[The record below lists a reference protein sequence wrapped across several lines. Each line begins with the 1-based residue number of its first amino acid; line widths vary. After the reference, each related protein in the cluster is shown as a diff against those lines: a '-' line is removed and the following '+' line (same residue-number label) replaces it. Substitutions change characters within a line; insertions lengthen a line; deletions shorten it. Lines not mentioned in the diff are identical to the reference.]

1 MRKICFVTCGALPVP
16 AIKGGAIEQ
25 LIELLINENERT
37 PKFEFTVV
45 ECCDSKV
52 EQEFKKYKYTHFVQL
67 KHPKSRENKL
77 WWKLRGGVRKLTGN
91 DISIILPFN
100 RRVRNFLCNK
110 GADFDYI
117 ISEGCEIGVFSKPSK
132 MYGTDKFV
140 NHIHCE
146 TFSTPFLE
154 DTFGHIIVVG
164 DFIKKQFMS
173 SMTKKDMSI
182 SVLKNRIDLSKFA
195 KNIHLKI
202 KVMIVGSSDFKG
214 AQMTDYQSSVCNMAV
229 QHKDRVVFTGYIDNM
244 NLYRYHKS
252 ADIAVVPSICEE
264 AFNIAILE
272 FLASGIPTIA
282 TRSGGLVEE
291 GTSATT
297 LFIDK
302 EHDLVN
308 SIRKAIMELYNNPSK
323 LSVMSKNSV
332 ERSRL
337 FDKNM
342 YLNEFENVINQ
353 LGQNE

>member
-1 MRKICFVTCGALPVP
+1 
-16 AIKGGAIEQ
+16 
-25 LIELLINENERT
+25 
-37 PKFEFTVV
+37 
-45 ECCDSKV
+45 
-52 EQEFKKYKYTHFVQL
+52 
-67 KHPKSRENKL
+67 
-77 WWKLRGGVRKLTGN
+77 
-91 DISIILPFN
+91 
-100 RRVRNFLCNK
+100 
-110 GADFDYI
+110 
-117 ISEGCEIGVFSKPSK
+117 
-132 MYGTDKFV
+132 
-140 NHIHCE
+140 
-146 TFSTPFLE
+146 
-154 DTFGHIIVVG
+154 
-164 DFIKKQFMS
+164 
-173 SMTKKDMSI
+173 
-182 SVLKNRIDLSKFA
+182 
-195 KNIHLKI
+195 
-202 KVMIVGSSDFKG
+202 VGSSDFKG

-323 LSVMSKNSV
+323 LSVMSKRSV

>member
-1 MRKICFVTCGALPVP
+1 MCIR
-16 AIKGGAIEQ
+16 
-25 LIELLINENERT
+25 
-37 PKFEFTVV
+37 
-45 ECCDSKV
+45 DS
-52 EQEFKKYKYTHFVQL
+52 
-67 KHPKSRENKL
+67 
-77 WWKLRGGVRKLTGN
+77 

-195 KNIHLKI
+195 KNIHLKEKTEIRRNLGFSLDDFVIIYCGRIIEVKGVKELIEAVLSIDNPKI

>member
-100 RRVRNFLCNK
+100 RRVRNFLCNN

-146 TFSTPFLE
+146 TFSTPFQE
-154 DTFGHIIVVG
+154 NTFGHIIVVG

-195 KNIHLKI
+195 KNIHLKEKTEIRRNLGFSLDDFVIIYCGRIIEVKGVKELIEAVLSIDNPKI

-214 AQMTDYQSSVCNMAV
+214 AQMTDYQ
-229 QHKDRVVFTGYIDNM
+229 R
-244 NLYRYHKS
+244 
-252 ADIAVVPSICEE
+252 
-264 AFNIAILE
+264 
-272 FLASGIPTIA
+272 
-282 TRSGGLVEE
+282 
-291 GTSATT
+291 
-297 LFIDK
+297 
-302 EHDLVN
+302 
-308 SIRKAIMELYNNPSK
+308 
-323 LSVMSKNSV
+323 
-332 ERSRL
+332 
-337 FDKNM
+337 
-342 YLNEFENVINQ
+342 
-353 LGQNE
+353 